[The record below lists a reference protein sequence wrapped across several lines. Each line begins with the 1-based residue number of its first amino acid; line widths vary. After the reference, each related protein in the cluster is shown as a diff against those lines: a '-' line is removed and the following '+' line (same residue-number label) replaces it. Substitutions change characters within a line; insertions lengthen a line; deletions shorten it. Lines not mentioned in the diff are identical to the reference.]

1 MRRATNSL
9 TATGARPSAD
19 AGDRGPGV
27 CIDATVM
34 RSCFVIAV
42 LLVSPVAAAQVATPP
57 AAESVAAP
65 APAPTASE
73 APAYANRPG
82 AVGIGVNIGNRV
94 SGATLKLWA
103 GARVAAEATAGG
115 GAEGNNLRAHVGL
128 DFSLAQWASPD
139 GQYLLP
145 IYVGVGGVLG
155 HTFASGAIPTQTEA
169 GFRVPIGMSV
179 LVRAN
184 PVELFFEVAPELT
197 VAGTSSPGGKY
208 VIAADGAIGFRYYL

>member
-1 MRRATNSL
+1 MRLA
-9 TATGARPSAD
+9 P
-19 AGDRGPGV
+19 
-27 CIDATVM
+27 
-34 RSCFVIAV
+34 VIAV
-42 LLVSPVAAAQVATPP
+42 AALLVSPIVAAQDAAPPIVPLPVVPPPLVSPTAAPPSVAPAAPP
-57 AAESVAAP
+57 PAESVATAAP
-65 APAPTASE
+65 ATPA
-73 APAYANRPG
+73 AYANRSG
-82 AVGIGVNIGNRV
+82 AFGVGVNIGNRV
-94 SGATLKLWA
+94 SGVSLKLWA
-103 GARVAAEATAGG
+103 SPGVAAEAAAGG

-145 IYVGVGGVLG
+145 IYLGVGGVLG
-155 HTFASGAIPTQTEA
+155 HTFASGAIPSGTEA

-197 VAGTSSPGGKY
+197 VAGTSSPSGKY